1 MTTARSFCSDGPVD
15 PEVHYSVPPLERWD
29 LDEVLNLVREKRY
42 FAVRAPGRSGQTT
55 YPLALRDLLNGGSGG
70 NFRCAYASLRLG
82 GHASETASAVLRRLL
97 RALAIA
103 AGETL
108 GDMWAAD
115 EGQAVLEVVGPEQA
129 FGEFL
134 RRWAMRVPKPLVLL
148 IDDVDA
154 LDVDILLSLVRQLH
168 EGYGERPK
176 GFPQCVVL

>member
-1 MTTARSFCSDGPVD
+1 MTTTRSFCSDGPVA
-15 PEVHYSVPPLERWD
+15 PELHYSVPPLERLD
-29 LDEVLNLVREKRY
+29 LDEILKLAREKRY
-42 FAVRAPGRSGQTT
+42 FAVGAPGRSGKTA
-55 YPLALRDLLNGGSGG
+55 YSLALRDLLNGGSGG
-70 NFRCAYASLRLG
+70 DFRCAHASLRLG

-129 FGEFL
+129 FGEF